1 MNRLQQWAI
10 ALGLTV
16 VAVVVSYLWIDRPL
30 AFFAHDHLASIKL
43 FSRLT
48 YLPEPFSAV
57 AAVILVVI
65 GIRSLSERPMA
76 RVELAAVTWSVS
88 VVTTSALKNQLK
100 VVFGRTWPET
110 WINNNPS
117 LIHDGAFGFN
127 PLHGGAGYESFP
139 SGHTAA
145 ICAAAAVLWICYP
158 RFRAIY
164 TLCVAAVVI
173 GLIGAN
179 YHFLSDIIAGGF
191 LGASV
196 AIVAVKLAGVTPV
209 PAQSG
214 NATAG
219 VTAPGRS

>member
-1 MNRLQQWAI
+1 MIRLQQWAI
-10 ALGLTV
+10 ALGLTA
-16 VAVVVSYLWIDRPL
+16 VAVIASYLWIDRPL
-30 AFFAHDHLASIKL
+30 AFFAHDHLATIRL

-48 YLPEPFSAV
+48 QLPEPFPIIAT
-57 AAVILVVI
+57 VILVVI
-65 GIRSLSERPMA
+65 GIRSLTERPLA
-76 RVELAAVTWSVS
+76 RVELVAVTWSIS
-88 VVTTSALKNQLK
+88 VVATSAIKNQLK

-110 WINNNPS
+110 WVSNNPS
-117 LIHDGAFGFN
+117 LIRDGDFGFN

-145 ICAAAAVLWICYP
+145 VCAAAAVLWICYP

-164 TLCVAAVVI
+164 ALCVAAVAI

-196 AIVAVKLAGVTPV
+196 AVVAVRLAGAMPV
-209 PAQSG
+209 SAPPA
-214 NATAG
+214 NATPG
-219 VTAPGRS
+219 FTAPERS